1 MSQTQRKK
9 KTLRIHKTIGKPYH
23 QESGLVF
30 KSREE
35 KVVIGRCEEEVF
47 IELDDETITL
57 ADEWKFPLDPDLVD
71 MGSEDD
77 ENADAETDRVNT
89 EEEVTAVDSEEVTA
103 VDSEEE
109 VTAVDS
115 EEVTAVDSEEV
126 TAVDSEEVTAVDS
139 EEVTAVDSEEVT
151 AVESEEVNTENNIE
165 TDEDQYI
172 RQSRDNVEVNRQG
185 IESSVDSWYQK
196 VPSFDVIVSSLDKVF
211 KELTNKTQQLSERD
225 QEIQRLRARLVAL
238 EDDHKKL
245 QNKWTMFKQ
254 MLSD

>member
-89 EEEVTAVDSEEVTA
+89 EEEVTAVDSEE
-103 VDSEEE
+103 E

-126 TAVDSEEVTAVDS
+126 TAVDSEEVTAV
-139 EEVTAVDSEEVT
+139 ESEEVT

-185 IESSVDSWYQK
+185 IESPVDSWYQK

>member
-126 TAVDSEEVTAVDS
+126 TAVDSEEVTAV
-139 EEVTAVDSEEVT
+139 ESEEVT

-185 IESSVDSWYQK
+185 IESPVDSWYQK